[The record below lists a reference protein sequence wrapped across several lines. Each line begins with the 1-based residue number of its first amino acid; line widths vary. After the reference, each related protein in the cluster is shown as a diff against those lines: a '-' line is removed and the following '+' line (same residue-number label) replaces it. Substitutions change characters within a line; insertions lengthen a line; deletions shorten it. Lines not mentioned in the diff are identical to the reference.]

1 MAKFVWSVTNN
12 TAIVEWYNAC
22 QEALLE
28 TLHLT
33 THATSE
39 LHIATSWQTLK
50 SFWNAL
56 TITDYIMEIEFLWEN
71 DIKVDLWGGNATCL
85 IFFSAFDS
93 WLVIQ
98 HNKRGFEQ
106 QWLSSTFSWATSEV
120 VMAKARSQWYFSYQK
135 TQVSILKAQVKSS
148 SVSPSYMAHQPDINK
163 KMRVILIDWLI
174 KVHYK
179 FELMDEAQFF
189 TVT

>member
-71 DIKVDLWGGNATCL
+71 DI
-85 IFFSAFDS
+85 
-93 WLVIQ
+93 
-98 HNKRGFEQ
+98 KRGFEQ